1 MTTSSR
7 YAVKSAT
14 NPQATDKADMA
25 VQIVLNLLYY
35 EVMRNDQNHAAT
47 CLQCDAGLATVDMLQ
62 KLQLEACIIA
72 TENRG
77 HILT

>member
-1 MTTSSR
+1 MIKT
-7 YAVKSAT
+7 
-14 NPQATDKADMA
+14 QL
-25 VQIVLNLLYY
+25 QFVLN
-35 EVMRNDQNHAAT
+35 VMRSDQNHAAT